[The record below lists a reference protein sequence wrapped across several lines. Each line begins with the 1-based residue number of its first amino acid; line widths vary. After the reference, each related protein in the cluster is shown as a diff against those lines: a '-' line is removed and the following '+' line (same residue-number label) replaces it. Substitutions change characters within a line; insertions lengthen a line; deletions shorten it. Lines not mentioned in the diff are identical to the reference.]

1 MKWNSYVL
9 GLALAVGVVFAQSPV
24 AAAQTTSRQDT
35 EANKIFIDGRNAL
48 DDGNHAEAEKKF
60 REALTKYPKADQSD
74 RTAYY
79 LIITLEKLR
88 RFADARTEIQ
98 NFHKNYPA
106 SRWRQDVDE
115 RSLVLSGPIGSN
127 VGFTDLAQWAKSEER
142 MAIERSMSAER
153 GSTAL
158 PQDASMDAL
167 ILRQQIQ
174 RNANAGIEAARE
186 RLKADPSD
194 PTVLANLGTIYLSK
208 SPQALP
214 FLLALSAN
222 EAASPNAR
230 TLGFFWAAR
239 YNPNKEE
246 VARTMMDLLSQKGK
260 EDLVSEALY
269 RMTIEEHRA
278 VLEKIVASSHPDKFA
293 MIEKIYRGGSI
304 TLRSDLIE
312 IVAKLTDPKAW
323 AFISD
328 AAQNDKE
335 LLVRRTATQVLA
347 RRNRAPGTE
356 NLVSPR
362 APAPVTR
369 GGGPARLVSPPSVP
383 GSQRSKLTEQ
393 VPVVPS
399 PPR

>member
-1 MKWNSYVL
+1 MKRNSWIL
-9 GLALAVGVVFAQSPV
+9 SLILAAGVAIAHPPVGVAQS
-24 AAAQTTSRQDT
+24 ARENT
-35 EANKIFIDGRNAL
+35 EARKMFMEGNELYIDG
-48 DDGNHAEAEKKF
+48 HYPEAEKKF

-115 RSLVLSGPIGSN
+115 RSLVLSGPTGSN
-127 VGFTDLAQWAKSEER
+127 VGFADLAQWAKSEER
-142 MAIERSMSAER
+142 MAIERSMSADR

-158 PQDASMDAL
+158 PQGASMDAV

-186 RLKADPSD
+186 RLKSDPSD
-194 PTVLANLGTIYLSK
+194 PAVLANLGAIYLSK

-230 TLGFFWAAR
+230 TLGFYWAAR
-239 YNPNKEE
+239 HNPNKEE
-246 VARTMMDLLSQKGK
+246 VARTLMDLLSQKDK
-260 EDLVSEALY
+260 EDLVSEALF
-269 RMTIEEHRA
+269 RMTIEEHRL
-278 VLEKIVASSHPDKFA
+278 VLEKIVAGSHPDKFA

-312 IVAKLTDPKAW
+312 IVAKLADAKAW
-323 AFISD
+323 AFIAD

-335 LLVRRTATQVLA
+335 LLVRRTAAEALA
-347 RRNRAPGTE
+347 RRNRVPGVD
-356 NLVSPR
+356 NNIARPR
-362 APAPVTR
+362 APVTR
-369 GGGPARLVSPPSVP
+369 GGAPARIIPPPPAPVSP
-383 GSQRSKLTEQ
+383 K
-393 VPVVPS
+393 
-399 PPR
+399 

>member
-1 MKWNSYVL
+1 MKRNSL
-9 GLALAVGVVFAQSPV
+9 ILSLILAAGVVMAYPT
-24 AAAQTTSRQDT
+24 AGIAQTPRENS
-35 EANKIFIDGRNAL
+35 EALTLFRAGNELYTDG
-48 DDGNHAEAEKKF
+48 HYPEAEKKF

-88 RFADARTEIQ
+88 RFSDARTEIQ

-115 RSLVLSGPIGSN
+115 RSLVLSGPSASN
-127 VGFTDLAQWAKSEER
+127 VGFADLAQWARAEER
-142 MAIERSMSAER
+142 RAIERSLSADR

-158 PQDASMDAL
+158 PQNASMEA
-167 ILRQQIQ
+167 IVLRQQIQ

-186 RLKADPSD
+186 RLKIDPSD
-194 PTVLANLGTIYLSK
+194 PAVLANLGGIYQTK

-230 TLGFFWAAR
+230 TLGFYWAAR

-260 EDLVSEALY
+260 EDLVSEALF
-269 RMTIEEHRA
+269 RMTIEEHRL

-293 MIEKIYRGGSI
+293 MIEKIYRGGSS
-304 TLRSDLIE
+304 TLRGDLIE

-328 AAQNDKE
+328 AAQNDKD
-335 LLVRRTATQVLA
+335 LLVRTTAAEMLA
-347 RRNRAPGTE
+347 RRNRTE
-356 NLVSPR
+356 MPNIVSPTR
-362 APAPVTR
+362 PASGIR
-369 GGGPARLVSPPSVP
+369 GGGPVRIIPPVP
-383 GSQRSKLTEQ
+383 APGT
-393 VPVVPS
+393 
-399 PPR
+399 PR